1 MIYPRIPGSIFEKD
15 LSTCLSLPFPPL
27 VSGPEMR
34 GLETRTFAAGI
45 GEETLMLEAGAG
57 LAKVVLEWLPVPG
70 IAVVFAG
77 KGHNAGDAFVLAHHL
92 LQAGWQVE
100 IRLAWPETELRPLAA
115 KQLGIVRDRVAFRAL
130 DKEEVPRG
138 RPLLLVDGL
147 LGIGGGGLLQG
158 PAADGV
164 RQINALRQREHALT
178 LAVDLP
184 SGLGCDPRPV
194 TADLTVTLGW
204 PKDLLFSDEATAAV
218 GRLLSV
224 PLTHLPPPEP
234 MSQNPGGRDVLVT
247 ASGLQEWLLPRPA
260 FARHKGQS
268 GRIGIL
274 AGSQGLTG
282 AARLASTAAVML
294 GGGLVTLF
302 CPRNVC
308 DILAAACPP
317 EVMVRAVG
325 SCQEVRDFPW
335 DALGAGPGLGT
346 TPLPMLA
353 DLILNDPRPLV
364 LDADALNALAAGPW
378 LGSAHRAGSGDPSGP
393 GISPFAGPRLLT
405 PHPGE
410 LARLVQA
417 MDPGLPALPR
427 RAQAQA
433 LARSTGLTVLAKSSR
448 SFVIEKDRPAAWNG
462 TGHPL
467 MARGGMGDV
476 LTGFL
481 TVLTAQEMPLYHAA
495 ALGSWLLGRGGEL
508 YHQTTGWE
516 EPGLA
521 SEVMRYAAGG
531 AMAEL
536 RSGHSSKEAAPH

>member
-1 MIYPRIPGSIFEKD
+1 MTLG
-15 LSTCLSLPFPPL
+15 FPPLLSFPAL

-34 GLETRTFAAGI
+34 GLESRAFAAGI
-45 GEETLMLEAGAG
+45 AEETLMLEAGAG
-57 LAKVVLEWLPVPG
+57 LARVVVDWLSVPG
-70 IAVVFAG
+70 VAVVFAG
-77 KGHNAGDAFVLAHHL
+77 KGHNAGDAFVLAEHL
-92 LQAGWQVE
+92 LNAGWHVE
-100 IRLAWPETELRPLAA
+100 IRLAWPESELRPLAA
-115 KQLGIVRDRVAFRAL
+115 KQLAVVRGRVTFRPL
-130 DKEEVPRG
+130 DAADVPRG

-158 PAADGV
+158 PAAEGV

-184 SGLGCDPRPV
+184 SGLGGDPAPV
-194 TADLTVTLGW
+194 AADLTVTLGW
-204 PKDLLFSDEATAAV
+204 PKDLLFSDDAAAAV
-218 GRLLSV
+218 GRLVTV
-224 PLTHLPPPEP
+224 PLTDLPAPDRMPGEP
-234 MSQNPGGRDVLVT
+234 IGRDVLVT
-247 ASGLQEWLLPRPA
+247 AAGLREWLLPRPS

-274 AGSQGLTG
+274 AGSGGLTG
-282 AARLASTAAVML
+282 AARLAATAAAMM

-302 CPRNVC
+302 CPRKVYH
-308 DILAAACPP
+308 ILAAACPP

-335 DALGAGPGLGT
+335 DALGAGPGLGAA
-346 TPLPMLA
+346 PLPLLA
-353 DLILNDPRPLV
+353 DLILHDPRPLV
-364 LDADALNALAAGPW
+364 VDADALNALAAGPW
-378 LGSAHRAGSGDPSGP
+378 LGRAHRTGKGSPP
-393 GISPFAGPRLLT
+393 GNGKLLFAGPRLLT

-410 LARLVQA
+410 LARL
-417 MDPGLPALPR
+417 GLATDAGLSARPR
-427 RAQAQA
+427 RALAQV
-433 LARSTGLTVLAKSSR
+433 LAEITGATLLAKSAR
-448 SFVIEKDRPAAWNG
+448 SFVIEKNCPAAWNG

-481 TVLTAQEMPLYHAA
+481 TVFAAQGMPLYHAA

-508 YHQTTGWE
+508 YHESTRWE

-536 RSGHSSKEAAPH
+536 RAG